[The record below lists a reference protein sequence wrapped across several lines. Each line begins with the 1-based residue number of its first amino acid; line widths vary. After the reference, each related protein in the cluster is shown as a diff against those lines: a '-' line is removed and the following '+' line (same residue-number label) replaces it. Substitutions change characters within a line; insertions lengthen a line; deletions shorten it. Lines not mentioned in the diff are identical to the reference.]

1 MKDIPMRTLILT
13 ATAAALTLSATSWA
27 NAQQRE
33 ALTKQVDIM
42 ASIIETAMS
51 HKKGHERKPSWT
63 ERSQLESSY
72 LAGQGVVYRI
82 HLGSRLPRFG
92 FPVPPLPPI
101 PGGAHVEFIEV
112 DEVEFI
118 ESDELAPRI
127 EKVVEIAA
135 GDNRRVE
142 VIVDSNAIHIDGDE
156 IHFDGDMTMSTE
168 LRQAVTAMR
177 DAAKDMRDARRV
189 IRDLSQVDKDASES
203 AAAQSAQQLAAAQ
216 AKLAQ
221 AQQKMDTA
229 RAELRSSKGQIEQ
242 RSSAR
247 KQAMQQVRA
256 ERIAA
261 FEQTFV
267 QTLCDYGDTLR
278 DLPNNEHISVIMVG
292 GGDNDSDKIHVF
304 RKQDVVRCNG
314 EQGASELLTKAI
326 SYSF

>member
-1 MKDIPMRTLILT
+1 MRTFILT
-13 ATAAALTLSATSWA
+13 AAAVALTLSAASWA

-42 ASIIETAMS
+42 ASIIETAIS
-51 HKKGHERKPSWT
+51 HKQGHERKPSWT
-63 ERSQLESSY
+63 ERTQLESSY

-82 HLGSRLPRFG
+82 NLGSRLNRFG
-92 FPVPPLPPI
+92 LSVPPLPPL
-101 PGGAHVEFIEV
+101 PSMPAGAHVEFIEV
-112 DEVEFI
+112 DEIEFI

-127 EKVVEIAA
+127 ERVVEIAA

-142 VIVDSNAIHIDGDE
+142 VIVENNAIHMDGDE
-156 IHFDGDMTMSTE
+156 IHLDGDMTMSTE

-177 DAAKDMRDARRV
+177 DAAKEMRDARRV

-203 AAAQSAQQLAAAQ
+203 AAAQSAQQLAAAK

-229 RAELRSSKGQIEQ
+229 RAELRSSKGQMQQ

-247 KQAMQQVRA
+247 KEAMQQARA

-267 QTLCDYGDTLR
+267 QTLCDYGNTLR

-304 RKQDVVRCNG
+304 RKQDVVSCKG
-314 EQGASELLTKAI
+314 EQGATELLTKAI